1 MTVMT
6 WEEWESTYKPTPNPD
21 STDIGYWQAF
31 YDDLADIPADVEP
44 HHIWTMVDG
53 DGRYANLECGIHL
66 FNRLGYFVTEVP
78 WNEDEEIYITNQK
91 EF

>member
-1 MTVMT
+1 MSQDSIT
-6 WEEWESTYKPTPNPD
+6 WDEWEATYKPT
-21 STDIGYWQAF
+21 TDFEIE
-31 YDDLADIPADVEP
+31 LEDIPEGTSP
-44 HHIWTMVDG
+44 HNVWTMIDG
-53 DGRYANLECGIHL
+53 EGRYLDMMNGYHY